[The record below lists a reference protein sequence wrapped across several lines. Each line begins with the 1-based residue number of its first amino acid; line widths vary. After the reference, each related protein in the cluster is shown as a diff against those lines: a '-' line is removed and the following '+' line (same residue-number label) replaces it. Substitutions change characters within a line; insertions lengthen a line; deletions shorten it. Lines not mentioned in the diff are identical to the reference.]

1 MTSSVSGFELYWID
15 ERSPNKA
22 QAKSIKYC
30 MEEWTKILLEVSPT
44 LLEITGKDSVVIL
57 VTVQASQLYE
67 CWKTVFFFKFREKL
81 HY

>member
-1 MTSSVSGFELYWID
+1 
-15 ERSPNKA
+15 
-22 QAKSIKYC
+22 

-67 CWKTVFFFKFREKL
+67 CWKTVFFFFNLERKCTIKHAF
-81 HY
+81 YV